1 MTSNMLRI
9 IWCFSLLIVLN
20 FLSLQ
25 CESYPATSTDATT
38 HIVSYVHQRKLQQ
51 QQKGPKHN
59 EFEEFDFENFR
70 SNLTTKDLPEM
81 RGALQQLFG
90 RFVENFE
97 TNLEQLDNVVPRNE
111 NYEES
116 IKDNEIADDQASDD
130 LMDDQMNT
138 LENGFG
144 DNEQHESPKN
154 ETMWQRSKQ
163 SIPVLE
169 SVRHL
174 VNSVRDGHLN
184 HTEHVQR
191 HRTLLSEM
199 QPMNEQNTSM
209 AIETEEEREMIN
221 GSSDLQFLEVLGS
234 IGSKLWGFLS
244 TIRQVFA
251 ASAGSAS
258 AALSGSSSSSSS

>member
-1 MTSNMLRI
+1 M
-9 IWCFSLLIVLN
+9 
-20 FLSLQ
+20 Q
-25 CESYPATSTDATT
+25 
-38 HIVSYVHQRKLQQ
+38 KLQKDKKQ
-51 QQKGPKHN
+51 H

-70 SNLTTKDLPEM
+70 TNLTSNKNPEM

-90 RFVENFE
+90 RFVENLE
-97 TNLEQLDNVVPRNE
+97 TNLEQFDNIEPKNNE
-111 NYEES
+111 NNPENL
-116 IKDNEIADDQASDD
+116 KDNEIPYSEATDD
-130 LMDDQMNT
+130 LMEDKMNT

-144 DNEQHESPKN
+144 DNEQHESPRN

-184 HTEHVQR
+184 NTEHVQR

-199 QPMNEQNTSM
+199 QPMEHNSSM

-221 GSSDLQFLEVLGS
+221 SSTDLQFLEVLGS
-234 IGSKLWGFLS
+234 IGSKVWGFLS
-244 TIRQVFA
+244 NIKNVFA
-251 ASAGSAS
+251 ASSGSAS
-258 AALSGSSSSSSS
+258 AALSASSSSGSS

>member
-1 MTSNMLRI
+1 M
-9 IWCFSLLIVLN
+9 
-20 FLSLQ
+20 Q
-25 CESYPATSTDATT
+25 CVSSYPAATTSTEATT
-38 HIVSYVHQRKLQQ
+38 HIVSYVNQRKLQKQQKQ
-51 QQKGPKHN
+51 QQGIA
-59 EFEEFDFENFR
+59 EFNEFDFENFR
-70 SNLTTKDLPEM
+70 SNLTSKDNPEM

-97 TNLEQLDNVVPRNE
+97 ANLDHLENVIPKTGKYQE
-111 NYEES
+111 TT
-116 IKDNEIADDQASDD
+116 KDNEIPSDKEKPSDD
-130 LMDDQMNT
+130 LMENEINT

-154 ETMWQRSKQ
+154 DSMWQRNKQ

-184 HTEHVQR
+184 NTEHVQR

-199 QPMNEQNTSM
+199 QPMSEQNVST

-221 GSSDLQFLEVLGS
+221 GSSDLRFLEVLGS
-234 IGSKLWGFLS
+234 IGSKIWGFFS
-244 TIRQVFA
+244 NIRQVFA
-251 ASAGSAS
+251 ASGSSAS
-258 AALSGSSSSSSS
+258 AALSASSSSSSS

>member
-1 MTSNMLRI
+1 MTFNMLRI
-9 IWCFSLLIVLN
+9 IWCLSLLLVLN
-20 FLSLQ
+20 NLTLQ
-25 CESYPATSTDATT
+25 CVSYPATSTDATT
-38 HIVSYVHQRKLQQ
+38 HIVSYVHQRKIQKE
-51 QQKGPKHN
+51 QQKKVS
-59 EFEEFDFENFR
+59 EFDEFDFENFR
-70 SNLTTKDLPEM
+70 SNLTSKDYPEM

-97 TNLEQLDNVVPRNE
+97 TNLDQLENVVPKNG
-111 NYEES
+111 NYKES
-116 IKDNEIADDQASDD
+116 VKDNEISYSSTSDD
-130 LMDDQMNT
+130 LMNDQMNT
-138 LENGFG
+138 LDNGFG

-199 QPMNEQNTSM
+199 QPMPEQNTSM

-221 GSSDLQFLEVLGS
+221 ESSDLKFLEVLGS
-234 IGSKLWGFLS
+234 IGSKVWGFLS
-244 TIRQVFA
+244 NIRQVFA
-251 ASAGSAS
+251 ASSAS
-258 AALSGSSSSSSS
+258 ASSASSSSSSS

>member
-1 MTSNMLRI
+1 
-9 IWCFSLLIVLN
+9 
-20 FLSLQ
+20 
-25 CESYPATSTDATT
+25 
-38 HIVSYVHQRKLQQ
+38 
-51 QQKGPKHN
+51 
-59 EFEEFDFENFR
+59 
-70 SNLTTKDLPEM
+70 M
-81 RGALQQLFG
+81 RNALQQLFG

-97 TNLEQLDNVVPRNE
+97 TNLDHLENVVPKTD
-111 NYEES
+111 NYQEGIE
-116 IKDNEIADDQASDD
+116 DNEIFYGKESDD
-130 LMDDQMNT
+130 LMEDEMNT

-154 ETMWQRSKQ
+154 DSMWQRNKQ

-199 QPMNEQNTSM
+199 QPMAEQNTSM

-221 GSSDLQFLEVLGS
+221 GSSDLRFLEVLGS
-234 IGSKLWGFLS
+234 IGSKIWGFLS
-244 TIRQVFA
+244 NIRQVFA
-251 ASAGSAS
+251 ASSGSAS
-258 AALSGSSSSSSS
+258 AALSASSSSSSS

>member
-1 MTSNMLRI
+1 
-9 IWCFSLLIVLN
+9 
-20 FLSLQ
+20 
-25 CESYPATSTDATT
+25 
-38 HIVSYVHQRKLQQ
+38 
-51 QQKGPKHN
+51 
-59 EFEEFDFENFR
+59 
-70 SNLTTKDLPEM
+70 M

-90 RFVENFE
+90 RFVENLE
-97 TNLEQLDNVVPRNE
+97 TNLNQLDNAVSKTE
-111 NYEES
+111 KYEDDVKE
-116 IKDNEIADDQASDD
+116 NEIPYSSDSDD
-130 LMDDQMNT
+130 LRNEEMNT

-144 DNEQHESPKN
+144 DNEQHESPRN

-199 QPMNEQNTSM
+199 QPMNEPMNTSM

-221 GSSDLQFLEVLGS
+221 SSSDLQLLEVLGS
-234 IGSKLWGFLS
+234 IGSKVWGFLS
-244 TIRQVFA
+244 TIKQVFA
-251 ASAGSAS
+251 ASSGSAS
-258 AALSGSSSSSSS
+258 AALSGSSAAGSS